1 MRELLVT
8 SNSKS
13 HISYR
18 KSNIMDY
25 TLTLNGST
33 YSRGELLDLVSENE
47 SSPKEYLRLFW
58 TFIGEWFDDKE
69 YLEVYTSGSTGRPKK
84 IRVLKQHMVNSA
96 RMTCDALGLQTGD
109 SALLCL
115 STGYIAGKMM
125 VVRAMVAGLD
135 LTLVEPSGTP
145 TIDKDYTFCAMV
157 PMQVFNLA
165 SSGHLVFS
173 LNRIG
178 KLIIGGGPISSDLK
192 KMLEPLTVACYST
205 YGMTETV
212 SHVALRRLNGS
223 CKQHAYYPMPNV
235 AVSLNEEGC
244 LVIDAPLVAS
254 TRLETNDIGEISPD
268 GSFKILGRLDNVIN
282 TGGVKVSP
290 EVVEAK
296 LSGCSNVPF
305 AISWLPDRQ
314 LGEKVV
320 LVVEGNGDFILNY
333 KDILLPYE
341 TPKKVVRVGKIP
353 LTPNGKIDRVALR
366 MLIFATEL

>member
-115 STGYIAGKMM
+115 STGYIA
-125 VVRAMVAGLD
+125 A
-135 LTLVEPSGTP
+135 
-145 TIDKDYTFCAMV
+145 
-157 PMQVFNLA
+157 
-165 SSGHLVFS
+165 
-173 LNRIG
+173 
-178 KLIIGGGPISSDLK
+178 LISFG
-192 KMLEPLTVACYST
+192 
-205 YGMTETV
+205 V
-212 SHVALRRLNGS
+212 SAESICV
-223 CKQHAYYPMPNV
+223 
-235 AVSLNEEGC
+235 
-244 LVIDAPLVAS
+244 
-254 TRLETNDIGEISPD
+254 
-268 GSFKILGRLDNVIN
+268 
-282 TGGVKVSP
+282 
-290 EVVEAK
+290 
-296 LSGCSNVPF
+296 
-305 AISWLPDRQ
+305 
-314 LGEKVV
+314 
-320 LVVEGNGDFILNY
+320 
-333 KDILLPYE
+333 
-341 TPKKVVRVGKIP
+341 
-353 LTPNGKIDRVALR
+353 
-366 MLIFATEL
+366 